1 MKHVSHFDTQLIH
14 AKQSTN
20 EHGALVAPLYQ
31 TSTFSFES
39 LEQGSACFAGEQ
51 SGYIYSRL
59 GNPTVREFEQ
69 LMATLEGS
77 DDAAATATGMAAVSA
92 SLLAN
97 LQAGDHMVA
106 STAVYGCT
114 FSLLSEQLP
123 RYGISVSFVDMS
135 DGHAVSS
142 AIQEN
147 TKVMFFET
155 PVNPHLQVFDIK
167 QLSEIAA
174 AHGVIS
180 IVDNTFM
187 TPMLQRPLALG
198 ADIVIH
204 SATKYLNGHGDVV
217 AGVIC
222 AGQDQIDNIKHSI
235 IKDFGG
241 SLAPFDA
248 WLINRG
254 LKTLAVRME
263 RHCDSALQIAKWLE
277 NHQGVANV
285 YYPGLNSACGADLL
299 GRQMS
304 AGGGLIAIELAAD
317 FTQTMAFVNQLS
329 LFTIA
334 VSLGDAESLIQHPA
348 SMTHATYSDDARKE
362 AGISDNLIR
371 LSIGLEAPQDLIN
384 DLDHAFDLLA

>member
-174 AHGVIS
+174 ANGVIS

-285 YYPGLNSACGADLL
+285 YYPGLNSVCGADLL

-317 FTQTMAFVNQLS
+317 FAQTMAFVNQLS